1 MRTLFLILTAVC
13 AYFLGGINGSII
25 VSRYIFHKDVRK
37 YGSGNAGLTNFFR
50 TFGPVGI
57 VLVLLID
64 VLKSVIAISIGGA
77 LLGIVGQRMVGK
89 VFAGFCLI
97 LGHSYPAFYQF
108 KGGKGVLCGGVMA
121 IMIDWRVGLCCWVA
135 FIVVVIFTR
144 YVSLGSMI
152 SSLLCPISMWIF
164 SGTGDGFTG
173 LECVLALLCALLIV
187 FRHAENILRLIGG
200 TENRLD
206 FGKHSPTL
214 REGEEED
221 EDDMY

>member
-25 VSRYIFHKDVRK
+25 VSKYIFHKDVRK

-50 TFGPVGI
+50 TFGPVG
-57 VLVLLID
+57 VALVILID
-64 VLKSVIAISIGGA
+64 VVKSIVAVAIGGG
-77 LLGIVGQRMVGK
+77 LLGIVDYKVVGQI
-89 VFAGFCLI
+89 FAGFCLMM
-97 LGHSYPAFYQF
+97 GHIFPAFYQF
-108 KGGKGVLCGGVMA
+108 KGGKGVLCAGVMA

-144 YVSLGSMI
+144 FVSLGSMI
-152 SSLLCPISMWIF
+152 SSLLCPIFMIIF
-164 SGTGDGFTG
+164 SFEGI
-173 LECVLALLCALLIV
+173 ECVLALLCALLIV
-187 FRHAENILRLIGG
+187 VKHAENIVRLIGG

-206 FGKHSPTL
+206 FGKHSPVPKD
-214 REGEEED
+214 EDD